1 MRQGPADALAA
12 VFLENEQ
19 VGEFMGVD
27 AWQLAAFDQ
36 QKTGDETV
44 HQYQAGAPARVLP
57 IALQVRLVDV
67 VAAVGLDLFLF
78 PVRRLIGVE
87 LIEIDDQRRLVGG
100 GGDQLD
106 MHGRLARA
114 TRGGAGAIIAV
125 FQRAEISMA
134 KAKRMYG
141 CTECGATF
149 PKWAGQCGEC
159 GAWNTLTETMIESG
173 GAAAPSGRG
182 GWAGQQAQIKTL
194 AEVSIEEVPRFS
206 TVSGELDRVLG
217 GGLVDGS
224 VVLIGGDPGI
234 GKSTILLQTLCNI
247 AQRLPAL
254 YVTGEESQQQVAMR
268 ARRLELPQD
277 KLKVMTET
285 CIESIID
292 VARREQPK
300 VMVIDSIQ
308 TIFTEQL
315 QSAPGGVAQVRES
328 AALLVRFAKQSGTA
342 IFLVGHVTKE
352 GALAGPRV
360 LEHMVDTVLYFEG
373 ESDGRLRL
381 LRAVKNRFGA
391 VNELGVFGMT
401 DKGLKEVTN
410 PSAIFLTRAQEAV
423 PGSVVMA
430 TWEGTR
436 PMLVE
441 VQALVDT
448 SHMANPKR
456 VTLGLDQNRL
466 AMLLAVLHRHG
477 GIPTYD
483 QDVFLNVVG
492 GVKVLET
499 ASDLALMAAVISS
512 LRNKPLPHD
521 LLVFGEIGLSG
532 EIRPV
537 PSGQER
543 LKEAAKHGF
552 KRAIVPKGNAPKEA
566 PAGLQIIAVPRLEQA
581 LDALFE

>member
-1 MRQGPADALAA
+1 
-12 VFLENEQ
+12 
-19 VGEFMGVD
+19 
-27 AWQLAAFDQ
+27 
-36 QKTGDETV
+36 
-44 HQYQAGAPARVLP
+44 
-57 IALQVRLVDV
+57 
-67 VAAVGLDLFLF
+67 
-78 PVRRLIGVE
+78 
-87 LIEIDDQRRLVGG
+87 
-100 GGDQLD
+100 
-106 MHGRLARA
+106 
-114 TRGGAGAIIAV
+114 
-125 FQRAEISMA
+125 MA

-149 PKWAGQCGEC
+149 PKWAGQCAEC
-159 GAWNTLTETMIESG
+159 GAWNTLVETMVENTPTAS
-173 GAAAPSGRG
+173 SNSRT
-182 GWAGQQAQIKTL
+182 GWAGEQATVKTL
-194 AEVSIEEVPRFS
+194 AEVSVEEIPRFS
-206 TVSGELDRVLG
+206 TASTELDRVLG

-234 GKSTILLQTLCNI
+234 GKSTILLQTLCNL
-247 AQRLPAL
+247 AERMPAL

-268 ARRLELPQD
+268 ARRLGLPQD

-285 CIESIID
+285 SIESIIAT
-292 VARREQPK
+292 ARRENPK

-352 GALAGPRV
+352 GSLAGPRV

-401 DKGLKEVTN
+401 DRGLKEVSN
-410 PSAIFLTRAQEAV
+410 PSAIFLSRAQEEIA
-423 PGSVVMA
+423 GSVVMA

-441 VQALVDT
+441 VQALVDD
-448 SHMANPKR
+448 SHLANPRR

-477 GIPTYD
+477 GIPTHD

-499 ASDLALMAAVISS
+499 ASDLALMAAVMSS
-512 LRNKPLPHD
+512 LRNRPLPHG
-521 LLVFGEIGLSG
+521 LLVFGEVGLSG
-532 EIRPV
+532 EVRPV

-566 PAGLQIIAVPRLEQA
+566 PAGLEIVAVTRLEQA

>member
-1 MRQGPADALAA
+1 
-12 VFLENEQ
+12 
-19 VGEFMGVD
+19 
-27 AWQLAAFDQ
+27 
-36 QKTGDETV
+36 
-44 HQYQAGAPARVLP
+44 
-57 IALQVRLVDV
+57 
-67 VAAVGLDLFLF
+67 
-78 PVRRLIGVE
+78 
-87 LIEIDDQRRLVGG
+87 
-100 GGDQLD
+100 
-106 MHGRLARA
+106 
-114 TRGGAGAIIAV
+114 
-125 FQRAEISMA
+125 MA

-141 CTECGATF
+141 CTECGSTF
-149 PKWAGQCGEC
+149 PKWAGQCADC
-159 GAWNTLTETMIESG
+159 GAWNTLVETVLE
-173 GAAAPSGRG
+173 GAAASSSNGRG
-182 GWAGQQAQIKTL
+182 GWAGQQTQIKTL
-194 AEVSIEEVPRFS
+194 AEVSVEEMPRFS
-206 TVSGELDRVLG
+206 TASNELDRVLG

-247 AQRLPAL
+247 AARFPAL

-268 ARRLELPQD
+268 ARRLGLPED

-285 CIESIID
+285 CIETIIAT
-292 VARREQPK
+292 ARMEKPK

-315 QSAPGGVAQVRES
+315 QSAPGGVSQVRES

-401 DKGLKEVTN
+401 DKGLKEVSN
-410 PSAIFLTRAQEAV
+410 PSAIFLTRAQESV

-430 TWEGTR
+430 TWEGSR

-448 SHMANPKR
+448 SHLANPRR

-499 ASDLALMAAVISS
+499 ASDLALISAIISS
-512 LRNKPLPHD
+512 LRNRPLPHD
-521 LLVFGEIGLSG
+521 LLVFGEVGLSG
-532 EIRPV
+532 EVRPV

-552 KRAIVPKGNAPKEA
+552 KRAIVPRGNAPKES
-566 PAGLQIIAVPRLEQA
+566 PAGLQVIAVTRLEQA

>member
-1 MRQGPADALAA
+1 
-12 VFLENEQ
+12 
-19 VGEFMGVD
+19 
-27 AWQLAAFDQ
+27 
-36 QKTGDETV
+36 
-44 HQYQAGAPARVLP
+44 
-57 IALQVRLVDV
+57 
-67 VAAVGLDLFLF
+67 
-78 PVRRLIGVE
+78 
-87 LIEIDDQRRLVGG
+87 
-100 GGDQLD
+100 
-106 MHGRLARA
+106 
-114 TRGGAGAIIAV
+114 
-125 FQRAEISMA
+125 MA
-134 KAKRMYG
+134 KAKRLYG

-149 PKWAGQCGEC
+149 PKWSGQCPEC
-159 GAWNTLTETMIESG
+159 NAWNTLVETVVDSSPMAS
-173 GAAAPSGRG
+173 SGRS
-182 GWAGQQAQIKTL
+182 WTGQTSQLKTL
-194 AEVSIEEVPRFS
+194 AEVTSEEAPRFTTHS
-206 TVSGELDRVLG
+206 TELDRVLG
-217 GGLVDGS
+217 GGLVEGS

-247 AQRLPAL
+247 ANHCAAL

-268 ARRLELPQD
+268 ARRLSLPED

-285 CIESIID
+285 CIEAII
-292 VARREQPK
+292 ATAKQEQPK

-308 TIFTEQL
+308 TIYTEQL

-328 AALLVRFAKQSGTA
+328 AALLTRFAKQHNTA

-373 ESDGRLRL
+373 EADGRLRL

-391 VNELGVFGMT
+391 INELGVFAMT
-401 DKGLKEVTN
+401 DKGLREITN
-410 PSAIFLTRAQEAV
+410 PSAIFLSRTQEEV

-430 TWEGTR
+430 TWEGSR

-448 SHMANPKR
+448 SHIGNPRR

-477 GIPTYD
+477 GVPTYD
-483 QDVFLNVVG
+483 QDVFINVVG

-499 ASDLALMAAVISS
+499 AADLALLATVISS
-512 LRNKPLPHD
+512 LRNKPLAHD
-521 LLVFGEIGLSG
+521 LLVFGEVGLSG

-543 LKEAAKHGF
+543 LKEAVKHGF
-552 KRAIVPKGNAPKEA
+552 KRAIIPQANAPKTTPE
-566 PAGLQIIAVPRLEQA
+566 GLTVVAVTRLEQA
-581 LDALFE
+581 LEALFE